1 VTGEIAGLSLGRAEN
16 RKHHTSMKIHLI
28 VPGITLCAAL
38 AAVGGCGKQES
49 PPAAETQK
57 ATEGASPEATKTVDT
72 ATTAAKQVPDQA
84 TVQVNAGEQQAQGL
98 IDRAKAYIAE
108 KKYQDALGSLNQL
121 ANTKLTADQQKLVD
135 DLKAQ
140 IQSALAKA
148 TASDPASALGGA
160 LGGQK

>member
-1 VTGEIAGLSLGRAEN
+1 
-16 RKHHTSMKIHLI
+16 MKIHLI
-28 VPGITLCAAL
+28 VPGIILCAAL

-57 ATEGASPEATKTVDT
+57 ATEGASSEATKTVDT

-84 TVQVNAGEQQAQGL
+84 TVQATPQINAGEQQAQGL

-121 ANTKLTADQQKLVD
+121 ANSKLTADQQKLVD

-148 TASDPASALGGA
+148 TASDPASSLGGA